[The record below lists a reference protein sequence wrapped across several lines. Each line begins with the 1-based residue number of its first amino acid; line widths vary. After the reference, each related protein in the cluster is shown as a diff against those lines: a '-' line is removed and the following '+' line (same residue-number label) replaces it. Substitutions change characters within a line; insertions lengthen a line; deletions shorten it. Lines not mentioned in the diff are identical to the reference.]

1 MKKIGVII
9 PVYNSAKTLDQCLNS
24 IIKQTYSNILIFIV
38 ENGSTDN
45 SYDKCLDIAKS
56 DNRIIVL
63 RSEKGVS
70 RARNAG
76 LCEAEKLGCE
86 YVGFVDADDYIDED
100 MYEKLYFAA
109 ENEDAQIIFCN
120 FVVEMGDK
128 QDPQIIT
135 PKAKEYLKKGNI
147 TPFIY
152 NDKNRMMGS
161 VFRCLFRKD
170 IYSGIRFQEDIILAE
185 DLIFVLNAVKTVEKI
200 GFIDDC
206 SYHYMKPMQGECKK
220 YWCREVFD
228 ERERFVRAMDDVF
241 SKKEKSL
248 AKIIRINTLID
259 MLNYIIKTEKNYK
272 EKIAELYDIPF
283 YKNECRS
290 LSGLMQFLVHCC
302 KSLKRKISTLMIY
315 FGMYDMYKKISSRS
329 HASK

>member
-9 PVYNSAKTLDQCLNS
+9 PVYNSAKTLDRCLNS
-24 IIKQTYSNILIFIV
+24 IIRQTYSNILIFMV

-70 RARNAG
+70 SARNMG

-100 MYEKLYFAA
+100 MYENLYVASES
-109 ENEDAQIIFCN
+109 ENAQITFCN
-120 FVVEMGDK
+120 FFIETEDTRK
-128 QDPQIIT
+128 PQLIT
-135 PKAKEYLKKGNI
+135 KHAMESLRKNSI

-161 VFRCLFRKD
+161 VWRCLFRKD
-170 IYSGIRFQEDIILAE
+170 IYSGIRFREDIILAE
-185 DLIFVLNAVKTVEKI
+185 DLIFVAKAVKTAEKI
-200 GFIDDC
+200 GFVDDC
-206 SYHYMKPMQGECKK
+206 LYHYIKPVQGASKK
-220 YWCREVFD
+220 YWCREVFG
-228 ERERFVRAMDDVF
+228 ERERFVRAMEEVF

-283 YKNECRS
+283 YKNDCRS

-302 KSLKRKISTLMIY
+302 KSLKRKVSTLVIY
-315 FGMYDMYKKISSRS
+315 FGMYDMYKKISSCS